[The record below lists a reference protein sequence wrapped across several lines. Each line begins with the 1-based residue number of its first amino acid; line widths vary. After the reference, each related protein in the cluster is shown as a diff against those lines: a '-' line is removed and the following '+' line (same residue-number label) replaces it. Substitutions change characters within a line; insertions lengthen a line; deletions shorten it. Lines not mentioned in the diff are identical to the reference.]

1 MNETEHDGRR
11 DELAAYALG
20 ALKPSEA
27 VELER
32 HLAGCEQCRTDLDW
46 LRPAVQLLPESAE
59 RLEPPPELR
68 GRLMEQVRSEAR
80 PSPAATA
87 GSRSWIERLG
97 FGGVLSLRP
106 LAGWAAIAVVVA
118 VLAGYAISGGTGSGG
133 GGGGETTVVAGH
145 SPGVIAEV
153 VRQDGTGTLHLTNVQ
168 RLPRDKVL
176 QAWVRRGKQVVSAKT
191 LFVPNSDGTAS
202 ATIDDMHDVNT
213 VMVTAEPR
221 GGSTHPT
228 SEPIVSVPIP
238 Q

>member
-20 ALKPSEA
+20 ALEPSEA
-27 VELER
+27 AELER
-32 HLAGCEQCRTDLDW
+32 HLAGCEQCRTDLEW

-68 GRLMEQVRSEAR
+68 ANLIEQVRSEVERAAEPATTSAR
-80 PSPAATA
+80 R
-87 GSRSWIERLG
+87 GRVWG
-97 FGGVLSLRP
+97 FALRP
-106 LAGWAAIAVVVA
+106 LAGVAAVVLLAAGV
-118 VLAGYAISGGTGSGG
+118 AGYAISNGGSGG
-133 GGGGETTVVAGH
+133 GGATTVIEGH

-153 VRQDGTGTLHLTNVQ
+153 VRQDGAGTLHLTNVHH
-168 RLPRDKVL
+168 LPRDEVL
-176 QAWVRRGKQVVSAKT
+176 QAWVRRGKRVVSAKT

-221 GGSTHPT
+221 GGSVQPT